1 MGYATR
7 YSEGKMSFTVRG
19 GCTVV
24 VFMSSV
30 FILAFALSLDSF
42 GVGIT
47 YGLRRLRI
55 GWLPVAIIAGCSG
68 LMLYVSMQIGTII
81 MQVFSADVSRWLG
94 ALLLIGI
101 GCWVLV
107 QFFRTSSEDDEA
119 VYQTNDIA
127 HTSEKVVTSAIAN
140 TDSVHA
146 ETTRT
151 IATPATLFRLQLK
164 RFGIIIHI
172 LRSPA
177 AADMDRSGT
186 ISPSEA
192 AWLGAALSLDAF
204 GAGIG
209 AAMLGYPSLWTSLF
223 IALFGGIFLKLGIHV
238 GAAFARTEW
247 IRKLTFVPG
256 LLLIM
261 MGIMKL
267 I

>member
-1 MGYATR
+1 M
-7 YSEGKMSFTVRG
+7 VI
-19 GCTVV
+19 
-24 VFMSSV
+24 FMSSV

-47 YGLRRLRI
+47 YGLRKVRI

-81 MQVFSADVSRWLG
+81 MQIFSADVSRWIG

-107 QFFRTSSEDDEA
+107 QFFRTSSDDDGAETLTPA
-119 VYQTNDIA
+119 NDMAHIA
-127 HTSEKVVTSAIAN
+127 DTSDRVVTSAVA
-140 TDSVHA
+140 HA
-146 ETTRT
+146 DTVPDKT
-151 IATPATLFRLQLK
+151 IHAPAPTPATLFRLQLK

-209 AAMLGYPSLWTSLF
+209 AAMLGYPSFWTSLF

-247 IRKLTFVPG
+247 IRKLTFLPG

-267 I
+267 M

>member
-1 MGYATR
+1 M
-7 YSEGKMSFTVRG
+7 
-19 GCTVV
+19 V

-42 GVGIT
+42 GVGMT
-47 YGLRRLRI
+47 YGLRRVRI

-68 LMLYVSMQIGTII
+68 LVLYVSMQIGTII
-81 MQVFSADVSRWLG
+81 MQVFSADVSRWIG

-107 QFFRTSSEDDEA
+107 QFFRTSSEDDE
-119 VYQTNDIA
+119 VVPQTNDIA
-127 HTSEKVVTSAIAN
+127 DPLDKVVTSAI
-140 TDSVHA
+140 VHVDTVPA
-146 ETTRT
+146 ETTRE
-151 IATPATLFRLQLK
+151 IASTPATLFHLQLK
-164 RFGIIIHI
+164 RLGIIIHI

-247 IRKLTFVPG
+247 IRKLTFLPG

-267 I
+267 M